1 MRDSNAGIG
10 ERPLLE
16 CRDLGVTLEGRVIL
30 RGLNFTLRA
39 GECLAIVGPNGAG
52 KTVLLRALMGQ
63 VPHAGEIHWADTV
76 RPGYVP
82 QKMTVDRLLPLTPRD
97 LLAAK
102 ARVLRLAAGHLEA
115 ALQIAALPADLEQ
128 RPIGLLSGGQLQ
140 KLLLAFALLG
150 DPPVLLVD
158 EPTASLDEL
167 AEEQIYERLER
178 LGRERNLAVV
188 LISHDLSVVYRYAEN
203 VLCLNRTAP
212 CFGPTRQV
220 LSPAQLEELYGRP
233 LAYYEHRPRPS
244 RP

>member
-16 CRDLGVTLEGRVIL
+16 CRDPGVTLEGRVIL

-39 GECLAIVGPNGAG
+39 GECLAIVGP
-52 KTVLLRALMGQ
+52 LMGQ
-63 VPHAGEIHWADTV
+63 VPHAGEIHWAETV

-82 QKMTVDRLLPLTPRD
+82 QKMAVDRLLPLTPRD

-102 ARVLRLAAGHLEA
+102 ARVLRLAAGHLDA
-115 ALQIAALPADLEQ
+115 AMQIAALPADLEQ